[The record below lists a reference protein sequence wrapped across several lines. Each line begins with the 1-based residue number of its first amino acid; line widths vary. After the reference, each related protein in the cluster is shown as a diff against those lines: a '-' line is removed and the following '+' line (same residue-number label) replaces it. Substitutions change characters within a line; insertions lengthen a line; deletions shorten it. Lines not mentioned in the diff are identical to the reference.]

1 MTTTVVTGEAVVL
14 QLRPASFVVRAGGA
28 LLDGLVIAAVLL
40 LSVWALAATIFEELD
55 PAATQATVLSLVVA
69 CVVGLPLAWETLS
82 RGRSPG
88 KLTFGLRVVR
98 DDGGAIRLRHALV
111 RVLLGVFELWM
122 TLGSVA
128 VLATLFNERGKRLA
142 DMVAGTRVVI
152 ERQPGIPRPL
162 PGVPGTMTG
171 WAAVADVG
179 RIPDALAASV
189 IQFLRNAAQVPP
201 VPRNATASRLAA
213 QVAPFV
219 APGPP
224 PGATMEEFLVAV
236 MAERRNRDYAQLTRQ
251 QQSADTA
258 GQRMRSLPYA

>member
-28 LLDGLVIAAVLL
+28 LLDGLVILAVFLL
-40 LSVWALAATIFEELD
+40 CVWGLAATIFEGLD
-55 PAATQATVLSLVVA
+55 PAATQATVLTLVVA
-69 CVVGLPLAWETLS
+69 CLVGLPLAWEAVS

-88 KLTFGLRVVR
+88 KLAFGLRVVR

-128 VLATLFNERGKRLA
+128 VLSALFNERGKRLA

-152 ERQPGIPRPL
+152 ERHPSVPPPL

-189 IQFLRNAAQVPP
+189 AQFLRNAPQVPP
-201 VPRNATASRLAA
+201 ATRTATADRLAA

-224 PGATMEEFLVAV
+224 AGASMEEFLLAV
-236 MAERRNRDYAQLTRQ
+236 MAERRNRDYAQLVRQ
-251 QQSADTA
+251 QQAA
-258 GQRMRSLPYA
+258 GAAAGRMRSLPYA

>member
-28 LLDGLVIAAVLL
+28 LLDALVILAVFL
-40 LSVWALAATIFEELD
+40 LSVWGLAATIFEELD
-55 PAATQATVLSLVVA
+55 PAATQATVLTLVVA
-69 CVVGLPLAWETLS
+69 CVVGLPLAWETVS
-82 RGRSPG
+82 RGRSLG
-88 KLTFGLRVVR
+88 KLAFGLRVVR

-122 TLGSVA
+122 TFGSVA
-128 VLATLFNERGKRLA
+128 VLAALFNERGKRLA

-152 ERQPGIPRPL
+152 ERQRRVPAPL
-162 PGVPGTMTG
+162 PGVPESMTG
-171 WAAVADVG
+171 WAAEADVG

-189 IQFLRNAAQVPP
+189 TQFLRNASRVPP
-201 VPRNATASRLAA
+201 VTRNTTAARLAS

-224 PGATMEEFLVAV
+224 AGATMEEFLLAV

-251 QQSADTA
+251 QQSSGAAA
-258 GQRMRSLPYA
+258 GRMRSLPYG

>member
-28 LLDGLVIAAVLL
+28 LLD
-40 LSVWALAATIFEELD
+40 ALAIVAVFLLAVWGLGATVLEELD
-55 PAATQATVLSLVVA
+55 PAATQATVLTLVVA
-69 CVVGLPLAWETLS
+69 CLVGLPLAWETLG

-88 KLTFGLRVVR
+88 KLAFGLRVVR
-98 DDGGAIRLRHALV
+98 DDGGAIRMRHALV
-111 RVLLGVFELWM
+111 RVLLGVLELWM

-128 VLATLFNERGKRLA
+128 VLAALFNERGKRLA

-152 ERQPGIPRPL
+152 DRQRRVPPPL
-162 PGVPGTMTG
+162 PGVPAAMAG

-189 IQFLRNAAQVPP
+189 TQFLRHAARVPP
-201 VPRNATASRLAA
+201 VARDATAHRLAA

-224 PGATMEEFLVAV
+224 AGASMEEFLLAV
-236 MAERRNRDYAQLTRQ
+236 MAERRNRDYAQLIRQ
-251 QQSADTA
+251 QQSTDAAA
-258 GQRMRSLPYA
+258 GRMRSLPYA

>member
-28 LLDGLVIAAVLL
+28 LLDGLVILAVFL

-55 PAATQATVLSLVVA
+55 PAATQATVLTLVVA
-69 CVVGLPLAWETLS
+69 CLVGLPLAWEAVS

-88 KLTFGLRVVR
+88 KLAFGLRVMR

-128 VLATLFNERGKRLA
+128 VLAALFNERGKRLA

-152 ERQPGIPRPL
+152 ERQPSVPQPL

-189 IQFLRNAAQVPP
+189 TQFLRHAAQVPP
-201 VPRNATASRLAA
+201 VTRNATASRLAA

-224 PGATMEEFLVAV
+224 PGATTEEFLLAV
-236 MAERRNRDYAQLTRQ
+236 MAERRNRDYAHLTRQ
-251 QQSADTA
+251 QQSTGAAA
-258 GQRMRSLPYA
+258 GRMRSLPYT

>member
-14 QLRPASFVVRAGGA
+14 QLRPASFVARAGGA
-28 LLDGLVIAAVLL
+28 LLDALVILAVFLL
-40 LSVWALAATIFEELD
+40 CIWGLGATLFEELD
-55 PAATQATVLSLVVA
+55 PAATQAASLTLVVA
-69 CVVGLPLAWETLS
+69 CVVGLPLAWETLT

-88 KLTFGLRVVR
+88 KLAFGLRVVR
-98 DDGGAIRLRHALV
+98 DDGGAVRLRHVLV

-128 VLATLFNERGKRLA
+128 VLAAIFNERGKRLA
-142 DMVAGTRVVI
+142 DMVAGTRVIV
-152 ERQPGIPRPL
+152 ERQRRVPPPL
-162 PGVPGTMTG
+162 PGVPEAMAG

-189 IQFLRNAAQVPP
+189 TQFLRHVDRVPP
-201 VPRNATASRLAA
+201 GPRRDTAARLAA

-224 PGATMEEFLVAV
+224 AGASMEEFLLAV
-236 MAERRNRDYAQLTRQ
+236 VAERRNRDYAQLLRRQ
-251 QQSADTA
+251 QAAGTAAD
-258 GQRMRSLPYA
+258 RMRSLPYA